1 MEILLWGA
9 GQDGV
14 KLSKLYRY
22 YPNIYNDDIV
32 GVVDSNSQKWG
43 EVLFGKEIMNPASI
57 ASSKWDKI
65 VIASTIYGAAI
76 RKLLIDDYKIPSD
89 YILSFQDYR
98 YGKVIHYQYDTNLK
112 KNEAHGKCDTYRPFN
127 KRSLVVYTAIIGDYD
142 DLRDPL
148 IVEPGVSYVCYTDQ
162 KHIKSDVWDI
172 RYIDEVPEEKR
183 AICVREYKMLP
194 HKFFPEYE
202 SSIWVDASIKIV
214 GKLTELIEKY
224 QRYANFLLMPHCD
237 GICAYDQ
244 IFSYVVYL
252 FTQKSI
258 AIKQLTKYLNEQYPE
273 DNGLMMGGF
282 LVRNHND
289 SKIIRTMEDWYH
301 EVCFYSSRDQI
312 SLPYVVWKNNLIYDL
327 CDLYIAKNSWIS
339 WGGHKHIK
347 DTRGA
352 DKLIRGKS

>member
-1 MEILLWGA
+1 MGGYVMKILLWGA

-43 EVLFGKEIMNPASI
+43 EVLFGQEIMNPASI

-65 VIASTIYGAAI
+65 VIASTIYGAEI
-76 RKLLIDDYKIPSD
+76 RKLLINDYKIPAD
-89 YILSFQDYR
+89 YILSFQDYC

-112 KNEAHGKCDTYRPFN
+112 KNEARGKCDTYRPFN
-127 KRSLVVYTAIIGDYD
+127 KKSLVVYTAIIGDYD

-183 AICVREYKMLP
+183 AIRVREYKMLP

-202 SSIWVDASIKIV
+202 SSIWVDASLKII

-224 QRYANFLLMPHCD
+224 QKHANFLLMPHNER
-237 GICAYDQ
+237 ICVYDEA
-244 IFSYVVYL
+244 FEV
-252 FTQKSI
+252 
-258 AIKQLTKYLNEQYPE
+258 IKLLLTPKHKVFAQVKYYLNDGYPC
-273 DNGLMMGGF
+273 DNILLVGGF
-282 LVRNHND
+282 LARNHND
-289 SKIIRTMEDWYH
+289 DKVIQTMGQWYK
-301 EVCFYSSRDQI
+301 EVCSHSKRDQI
-312 SLPYVVWKNNLIYDL
+312 SLPYVIWKNKLFYDL
-327 CDLYIAKNSWIS
+327 CDLYFGDNKYLKFY
-339 WGGHKHIK
+339 GHKK
-347 DTRGA
+347 
-352 DKLIRGKS
+352 KC